1 MKYKL
6 KDNQIDGR
14 YYGVDVI
21 FDSKQEIK
29 DTLIEALMEDDVD
42 VSLLPLKELLEMADY
57 EIVEIR
63 EREYES

>member
-21 FDSKQEIK
+21 FDSKREIE
-29 DTLIEALMEDDVD
+29 DTLREALMEDDVD
-42 VSLLPLKELLEMADY
+42 VSLLPLEELLEMADY